1 MRVPRGNLL
10 LEEGQGF
17 KVAMKTLDGGRIGI
31 ASQALGIARASLEA
45 SLKYAQERLTFGKPI
60 AQYQAIQWKLA
71 DMAVEIDAARLLT
84 HRAATL
90 KDRGEAC
97 TNESA
102 MAKLFAAETAMKSA
116 TEAVQIHGGYGYTK
130 EFKVERF
137 FRDAKIT
144 EIYEGTS
151 EIQRLVIAGS
161 VSKTG
166 EVSPVSNKK
175 HWLETTYKQAS
186 ERPVRFSTVSDMEL
200 DALYTPDDVT
210 GSYDDALGNPGEFPY
225 TRGVYGSM
233 YRGRLW
239 TMRQFAGFGLAED
252 TNARFHFLLEQGQDG
267 LSTAFDMPTLMG
279 YDADHERA
287 LGEVGREGVSVSTVY
302 DMATLFDRIPLDH
315 VTTSMTVNC
324 SASILLAMYLVVAE
338 RNGIPWERIGGTIQN
353 DMLKE
358 FIAQK
363 EWICPPRPALR
374 IVTDMIEFCARK
386 VPRWHAVSISGY
398 HIREAGS
405 TAVQELAFTIADGIC
420 YVEEAIKRG
429 LEVDDFA
436 QRLSFFWNLHNDFL
450 EEVAKLRAARRMWAR
465 IMKDRFGAKNPKS
478 MMLRTHAQTA
488 GASLTAQQP
497 INNVV
502 RVAIQALAGVL
513 GGMQSLH
520 TNSMDET
527 LALPTEQAV
536 MVALRTQ
543 QIIAEET
550 GVTNTIDPF
559 GGSYAIEALTDRME
573 REANEYIR
581 RIDEMGGMVKAIE
594 TGYPQREI
602 AEAAFHFQRQLEQ
615 GIKTVVGVNKYS
627 IPEEIPIA
635 TLKIDPEI
643 EERQI
648 QRVRKV
654 KRERNSVA
662 VKEALARV
670 SEACRSGENLMEPI
684 CEAVRRDAT
693 VGEVS
698 DIFRAEF
705 GVYTDPGWI

>member
-1 MRVPRGNLL
+1 M
-10 LEEGQGF
+10 
-17 KVAMKTLDGGRIGI
+17 
-31 ASQALGIARASLEA
+31 
-45 SLKYAQERLTFGKPI
+45 
-60 AQYQAIQWKLA
+60 
-71 DMAVEIDAARLLT
+71 
-84 HRAATL
+84 
-90 KDRGEAC
+90 
-97 TNESA
+97 
-102 MAKLFAAETAMKSA
+102 
-116 TEAVQIHGGYGYTK
+116 
-130 EFKVERF
+130 
-137 FRDAKIT
+137 
-144 EIYEGTS
+144 
-151 EIQRLVIAGS
+151 
-161 VSKTG
+161 
-166 EVSPVSNKK
+166 SNKK
-175 HWLETTYKQAS
+175 TWLETTFKQAS

-200 DALYTPDDVT
+200 DPLYTPADVT
-210 GSYDDALGNPGEFPY
+210 GSYDDTLGNPGEFPY

-252 TNARFHFLLEQGQDG
+252 TNARFHFLLGQGQDG

-302 DMATLFDRIPLDH
+302 DMATLFDRIPLDR

-358 FIAQK
+358 YIAQK

-374 IVTDMIEFCARK
+374 VVTDMIEFCARK

-420 YVEEAIKRG
+420 YVEEAVKRG
-429 LEVDDFA
+429 IAVDDFA

-465 IMKDRFGAKNPKS
+465 IMKDRFGAKSPKS

-513 GGMQSLH
+513 GGIQSLH

-543 QIIAEET
+543 QVIAEET

-559 GGSYAIEALTDRME
+559 GGSYAVEALTDRME
-573 REANEYIR
+573 REANDYIR

-635 TLKIDPEI
+635 TLKIDPAI

-670 SEACRSGENLMEPI
+670 SEACRSGENLMGPI

>member
-1 MRVPRGNLL
+1 M
-10 LEEGQGF
+10 
-17 KVAMKTLDGGRIGI
+17 
-31 ASQALGIARASLEA
+31 
-45 SLKYAQERLTFGKPI
+45 
-60 AQYQAIQWKLA
+60 
-71 DMAVEIDAARLLT
+71 
-84 HRAATL
+84 
-90 KDRGEAC
+90 
-97 TNESA
+97 
-102 MAKLFAAETAMKSA
+102 
-116 TEAVQIHGGYGYTK
+116 
-130 EFKVERF
+130 
-137 FRDAKIT
+137 
-144 EIYEGTS
+144 
-151 EIQRLVIAGS
+151 
-161 VSKTG
+161 SK
-166 EVSPVSNKK
+166 KK
-175 HWLETTYKQAS
+175 QWLETTYKQAN

-200 DALYTPDDVT
+200 DPLYTPDDVT
-210 GSYDDALGNPGEFPY
+210 GSYDDALGDPGEFPY

-252 TNARFHFLLEQGQDG
+252 TNARFHFLLGQGQDG

-302 DMATLFDRIPLDH
+302 DMATLFDRIPLDR
-315 VTTSMTVNC
+315 VSTSMTVNC

-338 RNGIPWERIGGTIQN
+338 RNGIPWDRVGGTIQN

-358 FIAQK
+358 YIAQK

-420 YVEEAIKRG
+420 YVDEAVKRG
-429 LEVDDFA
+429 IAVDDFA

-497 INNVV
+497 INNVM

-513 GGMQSLH
+513 GGIQSLH

-543 QIIAEET
+543 QVIAEET

-559 GGSYAIEALTDRME
+559 GGSYAVEALTDRME
-573 REANEYIR
+573 REANDYIR

-693 VGEVS
+693 VGEVC
-698 DIFRAEF
+698 DIFRTEF

>member
-1 MRVPRGNLL
+1 V
-10 LEEGQGF
+10 
-17 KVAMKTLDGGRIGI
+17 
-31 ASQALGIARASLEA
+31 
-45 SLKYAQERLTFGKPI
+45 GK
-60 AQYQAIQWKLA
+60 
-71 DMAVEIDAARLLT
+71 
-84 HRAATL
+84 
-90 KDRGEAC
+90 
-97 TNESA
+97 
-102 MAKLFAAETAMKSA
+102 
-116 TEAVQIHGGYGYTK
+116 
-130 EFKVERF
+130 
-137 FRDAKIT
+137 
-144 EIYEGTS
+144 
-151 EIQRLVIAGS
+151 
-161 VSKTG
+161 
-166 EVSPVSNKK
+166 KK
-175 HWLETTYKQAS
+175 KWLETTYRQAS
-186 ERPVRFSTVSDMEL
+186 ERPVRFSTVSDMEVEP
-200 DALYTPDDVT
+200 LYMPDDVT
-210 GSYDDALGNPGEFPY
+210 GSYDEEIGNPGEFPF

-233 YRGRLW
+233 YRGRFW

-252 TNARFHFLLEQGQDG
+252 TNARFHFLLGQGQDG

-302 DMATLFDRIPLDH
+302 DMATLFDRIPLDR

-338 RNGIPWERIGGTIQN
+338 RNGIPWDRVGGTIQN

-358 FIAQK
+358 YIAQK

-386 VPRWHAVSISGY
+386 VPRWHPVSISGY

-420 YVEEAIKRG
+420 YVDEAIKRG
-429 LEVDDFA
+429 IGVDEFA
-436 QRLSFFWNLHNDFL
+436 DRLSFFWNLHNDFL
-450 EEVAKLRAARRMWAR
+450 EEIAKLRAARRMWAR
-465 IMKDRFGAKNPKS
+465 IMKDRFGAMNPKS

-497 INNVV
+497 MNNVV

-513 GGMQSLH
+513 GGVQSLH

-536 MVALRTQ
+536 MIALRTQ
-543 QIIAEET
+543 QVIAEET

-559 GGSYAIEALTDRME
+559 GGSYAVEALTDRME
-573 REANEYIR
+573 REANDYIR

-627 IPEEIPIA
+627 VPEEIPIA
-635 TLKIDPEI
+635 TLKIDAAI

-662 VKEALARV
+662 VREALARV
-670 SEACRSGENLMEPI
+670 AEACRSGENLMEPI

-705 GVYTDPGWI
+705 GVYKDPGWI

>member
-1 MRVPRGNLL
+1 M
-10 LEEGQGF
+10 
-17 KVAMKTLDGGRIGI
+17 
-31 ASQALGIARASLEA
+31 
-45 SLKYAQERLTFGKPI
+45 
-60 AQYQAIQWKLA
+60 
-71 DMAVEIDAARLLT
+71 
-84 HRAATL
+84 
-90 KDRGEAC
+90 
-97 TNESA
+97 
-102 MAKLFAAETAMKSA
+102 
-116 TEAVQIHGGYGYTK
+116 
-130 EFKVERF
+130 
-137 FRDAKIT
+137 
-144 EIYEGTS
+144 
-151 EIQRLVIAGS
+151 
-161 VSKTG
+161 
-166 EVSPVSNKK
+166 SNKK
-175 HWLETTYKQAS
+175 NWLETTYKQAS

-252 TNARFHFLLEQGQDG
+252 TNARFHFLLGQGQDG

-302 DMATLFDRIPLDH
+302 DMATLFDRIPLDR
-315 VTTSMTVNC
+315 VSTSMTVNC

-338 RNGIPWERIGGTIQN
+338 RNGISWERIGGTIQN

-358 FIAQK
+358 YIAQK

-429 LEVDDFA
+429 VAVDDFA

-513 GGMQSLH
+513 GGIQSLH

-543 QIIAEET
+543 QVIAEET

-559 GGSYAIEALTDRME
+559 GGSYAVEALTDRME